1 VIGQVVFL
9 HYISYF
15 QVLVAWDYSLL
26 NFIFTYLSLVKLLYY
41 SISFPLYLI
50 CSCPYPY
57 NLMVTTTYMCRCSI
71 LWIKYLVPSIIKGYR
86 FLISRTISLLGG
98 NYFFSIWI
106 YLFASEE
113 VRFGKLSFLL
123 DLASEKRRSEDRLRF
138 SICLTSVMLL
148 TDLSVWITRAN
159 YYNLNQIRYLLCF
172 SFFSCFPWWE
182 TRLTSNKIPFGIM
195 SCNLSFIF
203 DRPIICKTVIY
214 VDQSDNSWCIHS
226 ALIPKYVVGSWLIGW
241 NTEPWRV
248 TQNHDVTHSY
258 GMRLDLALHSITF
271 FRFQGNQS
279 LLLFLNTVGFAE

>member
-1 VIGQVVFL
+1 MIGQVVFL

-41 SISFPLYLI
+41 SISFSLYLI

-57 NLMVTTTYMCRCSI
+57 NLMVTTTYMCRSSI

-106 YLFASEE
+106 YLFSSEE

-148 TDLSVWITRAN
+148 TDLSVWITRVN
-159 YYNLNQIRYLLCF
+159 DYNLNQIRYLLCF
-172 SFFSCFPWWE
+172 SFFLVF
-182 TRLTSNKIPFGIM
+182 LD
-195 SCNLSFIF
+195 
-203 DRPIICKTVIY
+203 DRR
-214 VDQSDNSWCIHS
+214 
-226 ALIPKYVVGSWLIGW
+226 G
-241 NTEPWRV
+241 
-248 TQNHDVTHSY
+248 
-258 GMRLDLALHSITF
+258 
-271 FRFQGNQS
+271 
-279 LLLFLNTVGFAE
+279 